1 MIRLSLEMEV
11 GQLNLS
17 QAVLANSSLP
27 FSHRGALLDPRAI
40 IHALEMRGNDI
51 ETSRA
56 C

>member
-1 MIRLSLEMEV
+1 MIRLSLDVELP
-11 GQLNLS
+11 QLN
-17 QAVLANSSLP
+17 SLGDP
-27 FSHRGALLDPRAI
+27 SFTFFSKEALLDPRAI